1 MRTCAKCNRRSSDE
15 TPICPKC
22 GADLNRDS
30 VTARALASYQNNPR
44 VRDIR
49 LIVPDRACPVCL
61 NAEGTYSKDAAP
73 SLPLEGCSCP
83 NGCEAQ
89 YEPMLNLIYP

>member
-1 MRTCAKCNRRSSDE
+1 MRTCAKCNKRSSDE

-30 VTARALASYQNNPR
+30 VTAHALANYQ
-44 VRDIR
+44 
-49 LIVPDRACPVCL
+49 A
-61 NAEGTYSKDAAP
+61 
-73 SLPLEGCSCP
+73 LPIEGCSCA
-83 NGCEAQ
+83 NGCEAH

>member
-1 MRTCAKCNRRSSDE
+1 MRTCAKCNKRSSDE

-30 VTARALASYQNNPR
+30 VTAHALANYQNNPR

-61 NAEGTYSKDAAP
+61 DAEGTYSKADTP
-73 SLPLEGCSCP
+73 SLPLEGCSCA
-83 NGCEAQ
+83 NGCEAH